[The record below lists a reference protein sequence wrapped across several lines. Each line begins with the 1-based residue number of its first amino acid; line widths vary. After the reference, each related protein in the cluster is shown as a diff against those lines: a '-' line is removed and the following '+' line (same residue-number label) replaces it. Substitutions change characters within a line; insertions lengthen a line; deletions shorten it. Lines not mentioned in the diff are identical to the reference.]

1 MMTEFFRKLR
11 QASIPVTL
19 TEFLTLLEAL
29 NQRVT
34 THSIEEFYYLARAT
48 LVKDERHYDRFDQ
61 VFGSHFQ
68 GLETRFGEVVG
79 ATVPL
84 EWLRKLAELTL
95 SEDDKALIEALGGWE
110 KKMETFA
117 QRLAEQ
123 EGRHQGGNKWV
134 GTAGTSPFGAYGYN
148 PEGIRIGQDTSRH
161 RRAVKVWDRRE
172 FRNLDD
178 TVELGTRNIK
188 VALRRLRRFAREGA
202 AQELDLDETIRSTAR
217 NAGYLELKM
226 VPERHNAV
234 KVLLFLDVGGS
245 MDDHVRACEELFSAA
260 RSEFKHLEYFYF
272 HNMIYEGLWKDNRRR
287 YTEKIET
294 LSVLRTFGA
303 DYKLILVGDATMSP
317 YEITYP
323 GGSVEHF
330 NPEAGDVWLNRLLD
344 IYSRAIWLNPQPQ
357 NRWSYVPSIQMVR
370 ELMGDRMYP
379 LTLEG
384 LEQGIR
390 TLQRAR

>member
-1 MMTEFFRKLR
+1 MTDFFFKLR
-11 QASIPVTL
+11 KAGIPVTL

-29 NQRVT
+29 SQRVT
-34 THSIEEFYYLARAT
+34 AHSIEEFYYLARAA

-61 VFGSHFQ
+61 VFGGHFK
-68 GLETRFGEVVG
+68 GLQTLFDEMIG

-84 EWLRKLAELTL
+84 EWLHKLAELTL
-95 SEDDKALIEALGGWE
+95 SEEDKQLVESMGGWE
-110 KKMETFA
+110 KLMETFA

-123 EGRHQGGNKWV
+123 EGRHQGGNKWI

-148 PEGIRIGQDTSRH
+148 PEGIRIGQDVSRH
-161 RRAVKVWDRRE
+161 RRAAKVWDRRE

-178 TVELGTRNIK
+178 TLELGTRNIK
-188 VALRRLRRFAREGA
+188 IALRRLRQFAREGA
-202 AQELDLDETIRSTAR
+202 AEELDLDDTIRSTAR

-226 VPERHNAV
+226 IPERHNAV

-245 MDDHVRACEELFSAA
+245 MDDHVRICEELFSAA
-260 RSEFKHLEYFYF
+260 RGEFKHLEYFYF
-272 HNMIYEGLWKDNRRR
+272 HNMVYEGLWKDNRRR
-287 YTEKIET
+287 YTEKTET
-294 LSVLRTFGA
+294 LSVLNTFGH

-317 YEITYP
+317 YEISYP

-330 NPEAGDVWLNRLLD
+330 NPEAGDVWLNRLL
-344 IYSRAIWLNPQPQ
+344 SAWPRAIWLNPQSQ

-390 TLQRAR
+390 ALQRAR

>member
-1 MMTEFFRKLR
+1 MMTEFFLKLR
-11 QASIPVTL
+11 KAGVPVTL
-19 TEFLTLLEAL
+19 TEFLILLEAL
-29 NQRVT
+29 SQRVT
-34 THSIEEFYYLARAT
+34 AHSIEEFYYLARAA

-61 VFGSHFQ
+61 VFGSHFK
-68 GLETRFGEVVG
+68 GLETLFDEMIG
-79 ATVPL
+79 AKVPL
-84 EWLRKLAELTL
+84 EWLHKLAELTL
-95 SEDDKALIEALGGWE
+95 SEEDQQLIESMGGWE
-110 KKMETFA
+110 KLMKTFA

-123 EGRHQGGNKWV
+123 EGRHQGGNKWI

-148 PEGIRIGQDTSRH
+148 PEGIRIGQDVSRH

-178 TVELGTRNIK
+178 TLELGTRNIK
-188 VALRRLRRFAREGA
+188 IALRRLRRFAREGA
-202 AQELDLDETIRSTAR
+202 AQELDLDDTIRSTAR

-245 MDDHVRACEELFSAA
+245 MDDHVRVCEELFSAA

-272 HNMIYEGLWKDNRRR
+272 HNMVYEGLWKDNRRR
-287 YTEKIET
+287 YTEKT
-294 LSVLRTFGA
+294 DTVSVLNTFGH

-317 YEITYP
+317 YEVSYP

-330 NPEAGDVWLNRLLD
+330 NPEAGDVWLNRLLTTWPQ
-344 IYSRAIWLNPQPQ
+344 AIWLNPQSQ

-370 ELMGDRMYP
+370 ELMGERMYP

-390 TLQRAR
+390 ALQRAR

>member
-29 NQRVT
+29 SQRVT
-34 THSIEEFYYLARAT
+34 AHSIEEFYYLARAT

-68 GLETRFGEVVG
+68 GLETRFGEVMG

-110 KKMETFA
+110 KLMETFA

-202 AQELDLDETIRSTAR
+202 AQELDLDDTIRSTAR

-272 HNMIYEGLWKDNRRR
+272 HNMVYEGLWKDNRRR

-294 LSVLRTFGA
+294 LTVLRTFGA

-330 NPEAGDVWLNRLLD
+330 NPEAGNVWLNRLLD